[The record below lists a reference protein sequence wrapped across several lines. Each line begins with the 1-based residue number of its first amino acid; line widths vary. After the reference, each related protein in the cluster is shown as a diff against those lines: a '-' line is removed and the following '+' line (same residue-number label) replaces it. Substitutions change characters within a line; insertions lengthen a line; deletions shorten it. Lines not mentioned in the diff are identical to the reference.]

1 MMYQAKF
8 HSRMLVSCLS
18 TIATQVFMGAANAV
32 LGSIDSMIYAALQI
46 SDRVYDFFMRPSV
59 KRFRLPARLQ
69 YHLAMIWRFW
79 PTLASRFVFVFCW
92 SFVFQFAFQ
101 FARLAGYI

>member
-1 MMYQAKF
+1 M
-8 HSRMLVSCLS
+8 S
-18 TIATQVFMGAANAV
+18 AANVA
-32 LGSIDSMIYAALQI
+32 LGGIDSMIYAALQI